1 MHEKKGQKKLQL
13 SDLTPPELLQL
24 HAAIGEELRERGIV
38 RSSNNPVGDFAEYLF
53 CKAFGWS
60 PAGGSNKGS
69 DALCGEGKLYQIKS
83 RRPTRHNPSRQLSAM
98 RELDKGGFD
107 FLAGVIFAEDYTV
120 ARAAIIRHDMVL
132 ANASYVER
140 TNSWKFYLRDSVW
153 DWPGVED
160 VTPQLRAVSL

>member
-1 MHEKKGQKKLQL
+1 MEPL
-13 SDLTPPELLQL
+13 SALSPPDLLRL
-24 HAAIGEELRERGIV
+24 HASIGEELRERGIV

-60 PAGGSNKGS
+60 PAGNSNKGS
-69 DALCGEGKLYQIKS
+69 DALCSDGKLYQVKS

-120 ARAAIIRHDMVL
+120 ARAAIIPHQAVL
-132 ANASYVER
+132 ANSAFVAR
-140 TNSWKFYLRDSVW
+140 TNSWKFHLRDCVWEWPSVQ
-153 DWPGVED
+153 D
-160 VTPQLRAVSL
+160 VTAKLQAVTY